1 MTWPTE
7 ILVHCSTSHFSLCCR
22 LLVLLGEDPSSDF
35 LQSTQKQGNIRILY
49 QNTSI
54 NNASITTMNPRDTNS
69 TSGLDHASTS
79 RTGGPQSV
87 CQDEEMNTPA
97 RANLASKLVGDISI
111 AAGVTFGIA
120 PLLAIV
126 DKAIVESA
134 NGSKTLVRSGLESV
148 RGIVQH
154 PIHYLKS
161 PTFLLMWGVYA
172 ATYGTANSLKTITE
186 HYEGRRSMTPS
197 PSDERASAQTASDV
211 SKMTVFLGT
220 TFANSSSA
228 LLKDQA
234 YAKMFGSNSTALSVP
249 RLSYACWIA
258 RDFSVIGSSFILPDL
273 VSGHVARI
281 WDMDERR
288 AKSASQV
295 ALPVLSQFIAGP
307 LHLLGLDL
315 YNRNLSEKTTWRDA
329 AVDRSKTL
337 YRGFVPVV
345 VARIARIIP
354 GYSIGGVLNTNLRD
368 GWREHLVQ
376 SNVQGSHS
384 ALSVAV
390 DNCSGLPSSMT
401 SPYGGNRVFV
411 ALR

>member
-1 MTWPTE
+1 MM
-7 ILVHCSTSHFSLCCR
+7 
-22 LLVLLGEDPSSDF
+22 DP
-35 LQSTQKQGNIRILY
+35 K
-49 QNTSI
+49 
-54 NNASITTMNPRDTNS
+54 DTNS
-69 TSGLDHASTS
+69 TSGYNLASTT
-79 RTGGPQSV
+79 RTAGAQPGE
-87 CQDEEMNTPA
+87 CEEKEL
-97 RANLASKLVGDISI
+97 NLMSKLVGDISI
-111 AAGVTFGIA
+111 AAAVTFGIA

-134 NGSKTLVRSGLESV
+134 NGSKTLVRSGLESM

-154 PIHYLKS
+154 PIQYLKS

-186 HYEGRRSMTPS
+186 HYEDRHSTAMS
-197 PSDERASAQTASDV
+197 PSDRRASTTPSDA

-234 YAKMFGSNSTALSVP
+234 YAKMFGANTTALSVP

-258 RDFSVIGSSFILPDL
+258 RDFAVIGASFILPDL
-273 VSGHVARI
+273 VSGYVART
-281 WDMDERR
+281 WDMDERS

-295 ALPVLSQFIAGP
+295 ALPVLSQFVAGP

-315 YNRNLSEKTTWRDA
+315 YNRNLSDKTTWRDA
-329 AVDRSKTL
+329 AVDRSRTL

-376 SNVQGSHS
+376 RSLQGSPS

-390 DNCSGLPSSMT
+390 DNCGGLPSSMT
-401 SPYGGNRVFV
+401 SPYGGNRIFV
-411 ALR
+411 SLR